1 MSKYSIILSVCAF
14 ALPLAVVA
22 QGGAPSA
29 AQHAEHDQHAQSSGE
44 AQSSVEPASGGHSM
58 AAMHEHM
65 QAMREQMARIHA
77 AQDPEERER
86 LMHEHMQ
93 SMQQHMQ
100 MMGRMGQGSEAGS
113 RPETRCSAGDVA
125 CRTDELQSQHE
136 SMRQSMSEMRELMGQ
151 MMEHLRATTESS
163 ERRER

>member
-1 MSKYSIILSVCAF
+1 MSKYSIVLSVFTF
-14 ALPLAVVA
+14 ALPLAVAA
-22 QGGAPSA
+22 QGAAPSA
-29 AQHAEHDQHAQSSGE
+29 EQHAQHEQHEQQTQSSGD
-44 AQSSVEPASGGHSM
+44 AAPGGHSM

-93 SMQQHMQ
+93 SMQQHMR
-100 MMGRMGQGSEAGS
+100 MMGMGQGTDGGAG
-113 RPETRCSAGDVA
+113 PETRCSPGDLA

-136 SMRQSMSEMRELMGQ
+136 SMRRNMSEMRELMGR

-163 ERRER
+163 GRRERGR